1 MKPPNQE
8 TLVQRATKAHRAAQ
22 HASIASSH
30 GVYLGHHGRDWM
42 FAPPE
47 QSVLVLGPPRSGK
60 TSSLIIPNLLVAA
73 GPVVSTSTKPDV
85 ITATATAR
93 SRVGECLVFDPTATA
108 HAPNGLR
115 SIRWSPMQAC
125 RTWDGA
131 LAVARSLV
139 TVGLASTSGASGAS
153 GPIRRD
159 HWSERAEALI
169 APLLYAGASDGAE
182 LSTVLSWID
191 RRRALPAQQI
201 LGAAPGDAARLAA
214 DLLEGVT
221 STDER
226 ELSGIWSTASG
237 AFGGF
242 RTERALAATADPDFD
257 PATFV
262 GSSDTLYISAP
273 GRGQA
278 LVAPMV
284 VGIIEDIRTAT
295 YERAAQLQPTEGR
308 RPPVLVALDE
318 AANIAPL
325 PDLPSMVSEGGGQ
338 GLTTLACFQ
347 DLSQAKQ
354 RWGHAADGFLSL
366 FGSTVVLPGI
376 GDVATLDALSVLAG
390 EEEIGTRSLSSGRVP
405 TGRLLTDAVT
415 GGAVRHTVTSSTVRR
430 RRLPPDVIARGVPGH
445 ALAFD
450 DRNQVG
456 WVPLA
461 PSHGTELWR
470 TISGSAP
477 SQGLV
482 QDVGR

>member
-1 MKPPNQE
+1 MKTPHQE
-8 TLVQRATKAHRAAQ
+8 SFAQRAANAHRAAQ
-22 HASIASSH
+22 NASIASGH
-30 GVYLGHHGRDWM
+30 GVYLGHRGRDWM

-60 TSSLIIPNLLVAA
+60 TSSLIIPNLLAAA

-93 SRVGECLVFDPTATA
+93 SRVGECLIFDPTGTT
-108 HAPNGLR
+108 HAPNRLR
-115 SIRWSPMQAC
+115 SIRWSPIQAC
-125 RTWDGA
+125 HTWDGA
-131 LAVARSLV
+131 LSVARSLV
-139 TVGLASTSGASGAS
+139 TVSLASAS
-153 GPIRRD
+153 GPTGAIRRD

-169 APLLYAGASDGAE
+169 APLLFAGARDGADM
-182 LSTVLSWID
+182 STVLSWID

-201 LGAAPGDAARLAA
+201 LAAAPGDAARLAA
-214 DLLEGVT
+214 DLLHGVT

-237 AFGGF
+237 VVGGF
-242 RTERALAATADPDFD
+242 RTDRALAATADPDFD
-257 PATFV
+257 PAAFV
-262 GSSDTLYISAP
+262 RSSDTLYICAP

-278 LVAPMV
+278 LIAPMV
-284 VGIIEDIRTAT
+284 VGIIEDIRTAA
-295 YERAAQLQPTEGR
+295 YERAAQQQRVDDG
-308 RPPVLVALDE
+308 RPPVLIALDE

-354 RWGHAADGFLSL
+354 RWGQAADGFLSL
-366 FGSTVVLPGI
+366 FGTTVVLPGI

-390 EEEIGTRSLSSGRVP
+390 EEEVGTRSLSSGRTP

-415 GGAVRHTVTSSTVRR
+415 GGAMRHTLTSSTVRR
-430 RRLPPDVIARGVPGH
+430 RRLPPDSITRGTPEH

-461 PSHGTELWR
+461 PSHSTELWL
-470 TISGSAP
+470 TISGPTRSRE
-477 SQGLV
+477 L
-482 QDVGR
+482 GRDSGR

>member
-1 MKPPNQE
+1 MKTPRQE
-8 TLVQRATKAHRAAQ
+8 TSVQRAARAHRAAQ
-22 HASIASSH
+22 NASVASGH
-30 GVYLGHHGRDWM
+30 GVYLGHRGRDWM

-93 SRVGECLVFDPTATA
+93 SRVGECLIFDPTATA
-108 HAPNGLR
+108 HALNGLR
-115 SIRWSPMQAC
+115 SIRWSPIQAC
-125 RTWDGA
+125 RTWEGA

-139 TVGLASTSGASGAS
+139 TVGLASAS
-153 GPIRRD
+153 GPAGAIRRD

-169 APLLYAGASDGAE
+169 APLLYAGARDGAGM
-182 LSTVLSWID
+182 STVLSWID
-191 RRRALPAQQI
+191 RRRALPARQV
-201 LGAAPGDAARLAA
+201 LGATPGDAARLAA
-214 DLLEGVT
+214 DLLDGVT

-237 AFGGF
+237 VFGGY
-242 RTERALAATADPDFD
+242 RTERALAATTDPDFD
-257 PATFV
+257 PAAFV
-262 GSSDTLYISAP
+262 ESSDTLYICAP

-295 YERAAQLQPTEGR
+295 YQRAAQPQPVEGR

-325 PDLPSMVSEGGGQ
+325 PDLPSVVSEGGGQ

-366 FGSTVVLPGI
+366 FGTTVVLPGI

-415 GGAVRHTVTSSTVRR
+415 GGAVRHTLTSSTVRR
-430 RRLPPDVIARGVPGH
+430 RRLPPDIITRGAPEH

-461 PSHGTELWR
+461 PSHSTELWQ
-470 TISGSAP
+470 TISGPTRSREL
-477 SQGLV
+477 G
-482 QDVGR
+482 QDAGR

>member
-1 MKPPNQE
+1 MKIPHQK
-8 TLVQRATKAHRAAQ
+8 TFTQRAVTAHRAAQ
-22 HASIASSH
+22 NASIASGH
-30 GVYLGHHGRDWM
+30 GVYLGHRGRDWM

-60 TSSLIIPNLLVAA
+60 TSSLIIPNLLVAN

-85 ITATATAR
+85 ITATAPAR
-93 SRVGECLVFDPTATA
+93 SRIGECLVFDPTGTA
-108 HAPNGLR
+108 SAPNGVR
-115 SIRWSPMQAC
+115 SIRWSPIQAC
-125 RTWDGA
+125 HAWDGA
-131 LAVARSLV
+131 LSVARSLV
-139 TVGLASTSGASGAS
+139 TVGLTSAS
-153 GPIRRD
+153 GPTGAIRRD

-169 APLLYAGASDGAE
+169 APLLHAAARDGADM
-182 LSTVLSWID
+182 STVLSWID

-201 LGAAPGDAARLAA
+201 LAAVPGDGARLAA
-214 DLLEGVT
+214 DLLDGVT

-237 AFGGF
+237 VFGGY
-242 RTERALAATADPDFD
+242 RTDKALAATAHPDFD
-257 PATFV
+257 PAAFV
-262 GSSDTLYISAP
+262 ESSDTLYICAP
-273 GRGQA
+273 ARRQA

-295 YERAAQLQPTEGR
+295 YERANRQLPIGDR

-354 RWGHAADGFLSL
+354 RWGQAADGFLSL
-366 FGSTVVLPGI
+366 FGTTVVLPGI
-376 GDVATLDALSVLAG
+376 GDVSTLEALSVLAG
-390 EEEIGTRSLSSGRVP
+390 DEEVATRSLSSGRAP

-415 GGAVRHTVTSSTVRR
+415 GGAMRHTLTSSTVRR
-430 RRLPPDVIARGVPGH
+430 RRLPPDVITRGAPGH

-461 PSHGTELWR
+461 PSHSTELWL
-470 TISGSAP
+470 TMSGPTP
-477 SQGLV
+477 SREL
-482 QDVGR
+482 GRDAGR

>member
-1 MKPPNQE
+1 MKTPHQE
-8 TLVQRATKAHRAAQ
+8 TFTQRAVTAHRAAQ
-22 HASIASSH
+22 NASIASGH
-30 GVYLGHHGRDWM
+30 GVYLGHRGRDWM

-85 ITATATAR
+85 TAATATAR
-93 SRVGECLVFDPTATA
+93 SRVGECLVFDPTGTMP
-108 HAPNGLR
+108 APNGLR
-115 SIRWSPMQAC
+115 PIRWSPIQTCHA
-125 RTWDGA
+125 WDGA
-131 LAVARSLV
+131 LSVARSMV
-139 TVGLASTSGASGAS
+139 TVSQACAS
-153 GPIRRD
+153 GPTGTIRRD

-169 APLLYAGASDGAE
+169 GPLLHAAARDGADM
-182 LSTVLSWID
+182 STVLSWID

-201 LGAAPGDAARLAA
+201 LAAAPGDAARLAA
-214 DLLEGVT
+214 DLLDGVT

-237 AFGGF
+237 AVGGY
-242 RTERALAATADPDFD
+242 RTDRALAATADPDFD
-257 PATFV
+257 PAAFV
-262 GSSDTLYISAP
+262 ESSDTLYICAP
-273 GRGQA
+273 GRRQA

-284 VGIIEDIRTAT
+284 VGIIEDVRTAA
-295 YERAAQLQPTEGR
+295 YERAARQQPVEDR

-354 RWGHAADGFLSL
+354 RWGQAADGFLSL
-366 FGSTVVLPGI
+366 FGTTVVLPGI

-390 EEEIGTRSLSSGRVP
+390 EEEVATRSMSSGRSP
-405 TGRLLTDAVT
+405 TGHQLIDAVT
-415 GGAVRHTVTSSTVRR
+415 GGAMRHTLTSSTVRR
-430 RRLPPDVIARGVPGH
+430 RRLPPDVITRGMSEH

-450 DRNQVG
+450 HRNQVG

-461 PSHGTELWR
+461 PSHSTELWLS
-470 TISGSAP
+470 ISGPIRSR
-477 SQGLV
+477 QL
-482 QDVGR
+482 GRDAGR